1 MVTKGGVA
9 FAAKVNIYGSQII
22 AAGDIPMTANADGI
36 EGVALVAGGK
46 LDVTS
51 NGTFGFCDGAGME
64 NNFEAAYFRM
74 AR

>member
-1 MVTKGGVA
+1 MVTKGGVD

-22 AAGDIPMTANADGI
+22 AANNFPMTANADGI
-36 EGVALVAGGK
+36 EGVALVAGVR

-51 NGTFGFCDGAGME
+51 NGVFGFCDGAGMN
-64 NNFEAAYFRM
+64 NNFSAAYSRL